1 MPKKSES
8 LTHSMIILL
17 CHLLPITYSVRYFLT
32 TIQINRSRG
41 EERSNQSTDMDY
53 QGRQLLA
60 WNQMVYMNALIRE
73 KLEDEGLSS
82 TYPTDYNSSIYKLQS
97 EIW

>member
-1 MPKKSES
+1 
-8 LTHSMIILL
+8 MIFFFSVP
-17 CHLLPITYSVRYFLT
+17 LPITFCQDTSVT
-32 TIQINRSRG
+32 TLPNHRSRG
-41 EERSNQSTDMDY
+41 EEEGSNQSTDMDY